1 MEILDLEKNTDKP
14 YPKNMMISKSQ
25 LRAMSSSVKSSLL
38 PIYGRPP
45 NVFVRGEG
53 CWLYDSDGKKF
64 LDFTAGI
71 AVNAL
76 GHNHKNVVELV
87 SDQVKKIIHLSNLY
101 HNEYAEGLAQRM
113 VQSLKDD
120 PKLNKAQVFFSN
132 TGTEANEGAFKFARK
147 YAKSTF
153 PNQDKFE
160 IISFSHAFHGR
171 TMGALSATPN
181 LKYQKPFFPL
191 LPGFKTLPFND
202 IEALESIT
210 TETCAVIIE
219 PIQGEGKAIPC
230 GVGRTGKMYGFTNFG
245 SSPDIITMAKPL
257 ANGLPLGAIVLTPK
271 VAATISPGDHGTT
284 FGGSPI
290 TTRVGQYV
298 WDTVSDPKFL
308 LHVNEIG
315 EYMKSNL
322 ENLAKASPIIKEVR
336 GLGLL
341 LGIELRDNV
350 PTKIF
355 VDTCHQHGLL
365 VVSAGSNTI
374 RVIPPLNIT
383 KSEVD
388 QGIKLLE
395 TRCAD
400 PISGKIPMETFVEA
414 FGQVLGKGLTE
425 EQMVTMFM
433 KIDSNTD
440 NLIDWDDFNM
450 LLRAEGQKQM
460 IEAQEI
466 QLFEVDENNS
476 KRHTTNT
483 QHREMIVRVQYIE
496 SMKRYMTVC
505 REGTICY
512 WNERLK
518 LQRSFKN
525 AAYAF
530 DLLIVRQLYIEKKK
544 GFGFDTVKD
553 PTTFEGTPYRWIN
566 DAIYMESIQ
575 KIAVASDDHHITF
588 YDVMLK
594 VAVRHKGK
602 VERIFVEKEGDRK
615 LKQLGHIWKR
625 KAHGDWVCRVRYIP
639 ELKAVI
645 SCSPDPNES
654 LVVAELDNNHKWQ
667 YHISPVNKGLNTFA
681 YCRFPVTIVTG
692 GTDRQIRL
700 WNPHRLHH
708 PMATLKGHNSP
719 ITDIAINE
727 IHGQII
733 SLSIDKNIKIW
744 DIRKLQCLQT
754 ITNTIKQKP
763 DNFLSTVTF
772 NKVGGRIISTSNML
786 NTYQLNDRFAFK
798 ANPQSHSYPVRCVVY
813 NGTFEQIVS
822 ACDGGVVNVWD
833 PFNGQ
838 KTFRFADVHGN
849 SEITTM
855 SFDAKQRRL
864 ITGGR
869 DGTIR
874 IWNYN
879 NGELLQELVKNDKT
893 EVTGL
898 AVMMDFYIKIKETTY
913 IVATGWNQRITMF
926 LDDPES
932 LTLFPTYTWPHES
945 HSKSLWHTDD
955 VLSMAFCPPGNLA
968 TSSFNGEIVV
978 CNLNGGHIIHRFRI
992 YDPLDDEIAIQRRS
1006 IDKLIFL
1013 NSRQDNIDAAALVST
1028 GGDGIIRFWNV
1039 NSGLLFLSADCSKNR
1054 NEGIFAMQTNL
1065 QNSILVTGDAKGNIV
1080 IYDIQNAG
1088 IENQSDLTDCS
1099 SVMPIKIAFKAHAAS
1114 ITCVE
1119 IMETNS
1125 LIVSSSVDCTVRIF
1139 TCLGEF
1145 IGVLGQPTSWDI
1157 GTPSTYV
1164 HPFLPWDIYDPTSL
1178 EFKKYTQK
1186 LKAVESVEEDS
1197 LYVATESKNE
1207 SFSLPP
1213 LFNDKTDHTIERKN
1227 GFSKTTYAKQR
1238 FFKFNKREYLNKS
1251 SPVATSIGF
1260 RVYHRLQPHELVD
1273 VNKPSLKLPKI
1284 KNDAR

>member
-1 MEILDLEKNTDKP
+1 MNNAVSQLKISNKGYAKTDGKSELINYKMNTDK
-14 YPKNMMISKSQ
+14 
-25 LRAMSSSVKSSLL
+25 
-38 PIYGRPP
+38 
-45 NVFVRGEG
+45 
-53 CWLYDSDGKKF
+53 
-64 LDFTAGI
+64 
-71 AVNAL
+71 VN
-76 GHNHKNVVELV
+76 
-87 SDQVKKIIHLSNLY
+87 
-101 HNEYAEGLAQRM
+101 
-113 VQSLKDD
+113 
-120 PKLNKAQVFFSN
+120 
-132 TGTEANEGAFKFARK
+132 
-147 YAKSTF
+147 
-153 PNQDKFE
+153 
-160 IISFSHAFHGR
+160 
-171 TMGALSATPN
+171 
-181 LKYQKPFFPL
+181 
-191 LPGFKTLPFND
+191 
-202 IEALESIT
+202 
-210 TETCAVIIE
+210 
-219 PIQGEGKAIPC
+219 
-230 GVGRTGKMYGFTNFG
+230 
-245 SSPDIITMAKPL
+245 
-257 ANGLPLGAIVLTPK
+257 
-271 VAATISPGDHGTT
+271 
-284 FGGSPI
+284 
-290 TTRVGQYV
+290 
-298 WDTVSDPKFL
+298 
-308 LHVNEIG
+308 
-315 EYMKSNL
+315 
-322 ENLAKASPIIKEVR
+322 IIKDSALYRAER
-336 GLGLL
+336 DINLNHFKELL
-341 LGIELRDNV
+341 D
-350 PTKIF
+350 IF
-355 VDTCHQHGLL
+355 
-365 VVSAGSNTI
+365 
-374 RVIPPLNIT
+374 
-383 KSEVD
+383 E
-388 QGIKLLE
+388 
-395 TRCAD
+395 RCAD

-440 NLIDWDDFNM
+440 NLIDWDDFSTYM

-525 AAYAF
+525 AA
-530 DLLIVRQLYIEKKK
+530 QLYIEKKK

-588 YDVMLK
+588 YESSTMERCLCLDLQNTNALSLDFATVKESSQNFPKSMLIYGTDSGHISIFTFDDDVMLK

-898 AVMMDFYIKIKETTY
+898 AYIKIKETTY

-1197 LYVATESKNE
+1197 LYAATESKNE